1 MQAEILSDI
10 PLPNRPTGPRSELGR
25 LLSTVKPG
33 QSFVTK
39 MQRETVYSLARYY
52 GIRVAI
58 RTSKD
63 GEMRVWRIDQQ
74 PTTKKAKNKNDENA
88 SRIHAK
94 QG

>member
-10 PLPNRPTGPRSELGR
+10 PLPNRSTGPRSELGR

-58 RTSKD
+58 RTSE
-63 GEMRVWRIDQQ
+63 GEMRVWRIDHQQ
-74 PTTKKAKNKNDENA
+74 QTKKAKNKNDENA
-88 SRIHAK
+88 NNLQAK